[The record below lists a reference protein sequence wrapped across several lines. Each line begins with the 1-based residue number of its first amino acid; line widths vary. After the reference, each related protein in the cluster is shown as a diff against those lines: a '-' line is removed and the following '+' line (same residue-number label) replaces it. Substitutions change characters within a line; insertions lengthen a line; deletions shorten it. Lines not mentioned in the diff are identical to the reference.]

1 MLTLLIAVTAVVA
14 IAAAVRSTWSPC
26 GLSMLSSIT
35 PVSERGRGHR
45 YGATAT
51 WFVAGA
57 VAGGLTLGAAIAVLA
72 SAVSALEPNDDGIR
86 LIAALTL
93 VLVSTVHLPIHRRQV
108 NEVWL
113 DRYRPWVYGAGFGW
127 QIGVGLAT
135 YVKSTGVYA
144 LIVLGALTGRPVAA
158 LALGTLF
165 GLVRGLAVLL
175 TARVRTPEGLF
186 AFHRRFMAAERPVAT
201 AVELTFLTG
210 AAVVAAPL
218 SPVAVVAIAGVAI
231 ASRAPRLRRR
241 ALQPA

>member
-1 MLTLLIAVTAVVA
+1 
-14 IAAAVRSTWSPC
+14 
-26 GLSMLSSIT
+26 MLSSIT

-144 LIVLGALTGRPVAA
+144 L
-158 LALGTLF
+158 
-165 GLVRGLAVLL
+165 
-175 TARVRTPEGLF
+175 
-186 AFHRRFMAAERPVAT
+186 
-201 AVELTFLTG
+201 
-210 AAVVAAPL
+210 
-218 SPVAVVAIAGVAI
+218 
-231 ASRAPRLRRR
+231 
-241 ALQPA
+241 